1 MQVVL
6 SENFRAVFYAPFYA
20 CLALGFFRQR
30 GLDVSLLAS
39 PSPGAGIAD
48 MIKGSTHVVWGG
60 PLRALKDRDTHP
72 AGPHSLVAFGEVA
85 ARDPFFLVGR
95 AALQPFKLDQLLQL
109 KMASVSEVV
118 TPWLCFQND
127 LRELGI
133 DPDRISRRDDE
144 SMAANLARLA
154 NGSVDV
160 IQIFEPFV
168 TLAERK
174 AIGVPLHA
182 AHRRG
187 PTAYTTF
194 LSTAENIE
202 RHEFEFRAMGDA
214 IESFLPWLE
223 SEGVPELVRVVE
235 AFYPALERSVLEQS
249 LARYHC
255 AGIWACRSGVSRLG
269 FQRLAQSM
277 LSGGYI
283 QRITPYE
290 ECVASWAQQPVP

>member
-1 MQVVL
+1 MKVIL

-20 CLALGFFRQR
+20 CLTLGFFRQR
-30 GLDVSLLAS
+30 GLDVSLVAS

-60 PLRALKDRDTHP
+60 PLRALKDRDTQP

-85 ARDPFFLVGR
+85 ARDPFYLVGR
-95 AALQPFKLDQLLQL
+95 TTLQPFNLTQLLQL

-118 TPWLCFQND
+118 TPWLCLQHD

-133 DPDRISRRDDE
+133 DPDMVGRSDD
-144 SMAANLARLA
+144 STMAANLSRLA
-154 NGSVDV
+154 DGSVDV
-160 IQIFEPFV
+160 AQIFEPYV

-174 AIGVPLHA
+174 GIGVPLHA

-194 LSTAENIE
+194 LSTAENIA
-202 RHEFEFRAMGDA
+202 RYEFEFRAMGDA
-214 IESFLPWLE
+214 IESFMPWLE
-223 SEGVPELVRVVE
+223 SEGVSGLTRVVE
-235 AFYPALERSVLEQS
+235 PFYPALERSVIEQS
-249 LARYHC
+249 LARYHS
-255 AGIWACRSGVSRLG
+255 AGIWACRSRVSRLG

-290 ECVASWAQQPVP
+290 ECVATWAQQPV